1 MKTCSK
7 CKQQKTLEEFPNKKT
22 TKDGKYPYCK
32 VCKNNDDKLTYER
45 NKQSRL
51 EKAKNYYNQNRELI
65 LSKIDKDKKNAYKKQ
80 WDKQNQQHIKLYRN
94 NYLEQNKQN
103 IIKRK
108 SEYRRENKQK
118 LQQYFKQKLKDD
130 PIFKLSCAIRK
141 RVGEIIRT
149 KRFTK
154 SKSLNEYLG
163 CDGETFQRHIE
174 SQFSPDMNW
183 ENYGLVWNI
192 DHIIPLSIAKTNHQ
206 VYELNHYKNLRPMY
220 STDNFKKGN
229 KLNKCW
235 QKFQKEKHEDEDKAL
250 GLPFD
255 LKVNDF
261 ILQKEDFSPEHRDF
275 ISRYEWLGT
284 VGFGVKWVFTARH
297 EGKLAGV
304 VMLSEPNMYQFGER
318 EALIQRGA
326 VSSWAPK
333 HLNSKLVM
341 FACRWMVRNTEKR
354 YFTAYSDPEAGEIGT
369 IYQACNFDYLGQTF
383 GTGSMYI
390 LPDGRRVNGRY
401 FSRTSSMKKWA
412 KELNV
417 EWLKEWCKPNG
428 FQDASKVPQFLKD
441 YAKKKRDECKKVN
454 STPKGKYVLLLNYGK
469 LKFNKTWEKQP
480 YPKRN

>member
-7 CKQQKTLEEFPNKKT
+7 CKIEKQLDEFPNKKS

-32 VCKNNDDKLTYER
+32 ICKGEADKITYEK
-45 NKQSRL
+45 NKQNRL
-51 EKAKNYYNQNRELI
+51 IKAKTYYENNKEVI
-65 LSKIDKDKKNAYKKQ
+65 LSKIDKDRKNAYKKK
-80 WDKQNQQHIKLYRN
+80 WD
-94 NYLEQNKQN
+94 EQNKEYVKFYRTKYREVNKDN
-103 IIKRK
+103 ITKRK
-108 SEYRRENKQK
+108 AEYRLNNKERIN
-118 LQQYFKQKLKDD
+118 QYFKNKLKTD
-130 PIFKLSCAIRK
+130 PVFKLSCAIRK

-149 KRFTK
+149 KRFKKT
-154 SKSLNEYLG
+154 KSLNEYLG

-174 SQFSPDMNW
+174 SQFTQDMNW
-183 ENYGLVWNI
+183 DNYGSVWNI

-206 VYELNHYKNLRPMY
+206 VYELNHYKNLRPLY
-220 STDNFKKGN
+220 CNENFSKNN
-229 KLNKCW
+229 KLTKCW
-235 QKFQKEKHEDEDKAL
+235 QKFQKEKHEEEDRAL
-250 GLPFD
+250 GFRFD
-255 LKVNDF
+255 LKVSDLV
-261 ILQKEDFSPEHRDF
+261 LQIEDFSPEHRQF

-297 EGKLAGV
+297 EGNLAGV

-341 FACRWMVRNTEKR
+341 FACRWMVRNTNKR

-383 GTGSMYI
+383 GTGSMYV

-412 KELNV
+412 KELNI
-417 EWLKEWCKPNG
+417 EWSSDWSKPNG

-441 YAKKKRDECKKVN
+441 YAKMKRDECKKVN
-454 STPKGKYVLLLNYGK
+454 SLPKGKYVLLLNYGK
-469 LKFNKTWEKQP
+469 EKLEKTWVSLP
-480 YPKRN
+480 YPKR